1 MARRGTRR
9 GSIDRTA
16 AIVEAAL
23 SLAIEGGFENVRQR
37 EVAARAGVTLRTLY
51 RKFPSKDEL
60 LAMGLLRAA
69 DELDRRIAARPIRE
83 RTAEGRLAHLFAEMT
98 DVFCGNPNLGR
109 SVIRVLASGS
119 CAAGSPVLAY
129 QGRVALLVVAALRG
143 PRAEGEPTVA
153 EVEQSTL
160 LILVWLAGLFSWAA
174 GTVDPQ
180 AIGTSIEMA
189 IRHIVPRTPARPAG
203 ARK

>member
-1 MARRGTRR
+1 MAKRRSAGTR
-9 GSIDRTA
+9 DRTA

-23 SLAIEGGFENVRQR
+23 SLAMEGGFENVRQR

-60 LAMGLLRAA
+60 LAVGLLRAA

-83 RTAEGRLAHLFAEMT
+83 RSAAGRLAHLFAEMT

-129 QGRVALLVVAALRG
+129 QGRVALLVVEALRG
-143 PRAEGEPTVA
+143 PRAAGEPTVA
-153 EVEQSTL
+153 EVEIATL
-160 LILVWLAGLFSWAA
+160 LILIWLAGLFSWAA
-174 GTVDPQ
+174 GTVEP
-180 AIGTSIEMA
+180 ANIAASIEMA
-189 IRHIVPRTPARPAG
+189 IRHLVPDAPRRS
-203 ARK
+203 RK